1 MGWGVLQGTRGP
13 VKRGLEDKWDGHL
26 LCLLNLNNEGG
37 YGARPARPQVRV
49 RSSFW
54 VPLIPLCGLGTPFP
68 SLVGA
73 ARVGSSALRCF

>member
-1 MGWGVLQGTRGP
+1 M
-13 VKRGLEDKWDGHL
+13 KRGLEDKWDGHL

-49 RSSFW
+49 RGSFW
-54 VPLIPLCGLGTPFP
+54 VPLIPLLHGPGTPFP

-73 ARVGSSALRCF
+73 ARVGSSALRRF